1 MKRCILILQLRRFL
15 GDQAEEVWLL
25 DKDVARKTWAA
36 LIGKEAPYFRIDDAD
51 LLSNRG

>member
-1 MKRCILILQLRRFL
+1 MERCILILQLRRFL
-15 GDQAEEVWLL
+15 GDQVWLL